1 MPLPQPSDP
10 CLCGRL
16 APAGPGGSKGKSA
29 TPLAFARCCGRY
41 LAAPGL
47 EASAAPDAESLMRSR
62 YTAFVC
68 ERADYLQATWHAS
81 TRPADLD
88 FEPGARWL
96 GLQVRS
102 HRATGEDR
110 AEVEFVARYRV
121 GGRAVRLH
129 ERSRFVREGGR
140 WLYVD
145 GDIRP

>member
-68 ERADYLQATWHAS
+68 EQADYLQATWHAS

-129 ERSRFVREGGR
+129 ETSRFVREGGR